1 MKTYLIFAISL
12 LSTSFT
18 FSQTVVIDGVPRD
31 TSFALNT
38 TYQKEL
44 RYRPYIEPVRASL
57 PDNVLANEGVT
68 YKTVENAWG
77 KHELKMNIYR
87 PNDGKEYPVL
97 MMIHGGGW
105 NSGNLGLQ
113 VPMAQQIATKGYVT
127 IPVEYRLIPEAL
139 YPAGVEDLEDAIEW
153 IYNNAGRFGIDKE
166 KIAVSVVQQVVS

>member
-87 PNDGKEYPVL
+87 PNDGKEL
-97 MMIHGGGW
+97 
-105 NSGNLGLQ
+105 SGFNDDSRWRMELR
-113 VPMAQQIATKGYVT
+113 K
-127 IPVEYRLIPEAL
+127 
-139 YPAGVEDLEDAIEW
+139 
-153 IYNNAGRFGIDKE
+153 FGIT
-166 KIAVSVVQQVVS
+166 STNGTTNCN

>member
-57 PDNVLANEGVT
+57 PDDVLANEGVMEKSEYAVT
-68 YKTVENAWG
+68 SN
-77 KHELKMNIYR
+77 ELKNQFDI
-87 PNDGKEYPVL
+87 PIQL
-97 MMIHGGGW
+97 FLSCI
-105 NSGNLGLQ
+105 
-113 VPMAQQIATKGYVT
+113 GY
-127 IPVEYRLIPEAL
+127 
-139 YPAGVEDLEDAIEW
+139 
-153 IYNNAGRFGIDKE
+153 
-166 KIAVSVVQQVVS
+166 Q